1 VLSRVRPKVGLAIGL
16 AAIFWLGY
24 MTGRVQNIGDVSR
37 LYRDADTDRY
47 SLTRGGVMVQY
58 ERSGGAG
65 KPYLRMADG
74 VELLDLSDWDR
85 NSRIAVDGSNFE
97 LIRLYPQSAVDYE
110 RFRVAETLNGDGW
123 LVEREITLETDG
135 SVRIDHSFVARRP
148 IQHVELAVTHAH
160 AFFNN
165 IEIAGDSV
173 TVTTIRLAREQ
184 IAGGMQRPDAE
195 RIHVIG
201 VADLPRIAF
210 RSGDISGSGAR
221 SFVAELRADRPPQ
234 DARVPLG
241 SEIIRVEPV
250 SS

>member
-1 VLSRVRPKVGLAIGL
+1 VLSRLRPKVGLAIGL

-65 KPYLRMADG
+65 KPYVRMADG
-74 VELLDLSDWDR
+74 AELLDLSDWDR

-123 LVEREITLETDG
+123 LVEREITLQTDG

-160 AFFNN
+160 AYFNN
-165 IEIAGDSV
+165 IDIAGDSV
-173 TVTTIRLAREQ
+173 TVS
-184 IAGGMQRPDAE
+184 MRPADAE
-195 RIHVIG
+195 RIHVFG

-210 RSGDISGSGAR
+210 RSGDISGSGPR
-221 SFVAELRADRPPQ
+221 SFVAELTADRPPQ

-241 SEIIRVEPV
+241 SEIIRVEPL